1 MARRKYPLPLTLG
14 VIIVLLGLMIYVFT
28 PRSEGPPEI
37 LEVSCIYR
45 KRQVDEVQM
54 DIKLGLDQ
62 ATREFQA
69 EVREVTFAE
78 DIAAA
83 DFIALMDKEI
93 EGGADALVVEAP
105 LDVAVKAAIEERGRQ
120 LPIVEMNGES
130 AKVPAGVTM
139 ITADY
144 YQIAQTLVQNVDAR
158 IGVHKAIVVT
168 GDGNFPDEAMAHQG
182 FNDAL
187 KERGVEIVPISFSE
201 AAVYGQIIAHQRDN
215 VAPQVLFVQGT
226 QELAYLA
233 DLWEA
238 HPQLK
243 KILLVGIG
251 KSNDIIAHLESGTID
266 KAAVVNAYGIGYLAV
281 ENAVKAHGGEKTENR
296 TVGYILVDK
305 NNLFSKENQRLLFP
319 LVQ

>member
-1 MARRKYPLPLTLG
+1 MVRNKYPLPLILG
-14 VIIVLLGLMIYVFT
+14 GIVLLLGLLIYVFT
-28 PRSEGPPEI
+28 PRSEAPPEV

-78 DIAAA
+78 DVSAAA
-83 DFIALMDKEI
+83 FIALMDKEI

-105 LDVAVKAAIEERGRQ
+105 LDVAVKAAVEERGRRV
-120 LPIVEMNGES
+120 PIVELNGEIT
-130 AKVPAGVTM
+130 KVPAGVTM
-139 ITADY
+139 VTADY

-158 IGVHKAIVVT
+158 IGVHKAILIS
-168 GDGNFPDEAMAHQG
+168 GEGAFPDAARAHQG
-182 FNDAL
+182 FGDAL
-187 KERGVEIVPISFSE
+187 KERGVEIVDLSFSE
-201 AAVYGQIIAHQRDN
+201 STIYQRIMDLSRDN
-215 VAPQVLFVQGT
+215 VAPQVLFVRGAR
-226 QELAYLA
+226 ELEYLA
-233 DLWEA
+233 GLWEA
-238 HPQLK
+238 HPQLQ

-251 KSNDIIAHLESGTID
+251 KSNNIVSYLESGTID
-266 KAAVVNAYGIGYLAV
+266 KAAVVNAYGIGYLGV
-281 ENAVKAHGGEKTENR
+281 DNALRAYRGEKAQSR